1 MKRVVVTGMSAIT
14 PLGNDWASFAANLQ
28 SNHSGIRYIEDWQK
42 YRDLC
47 TKLAAPVAD
56 FQLPAHYTRKQTRSM
71 GRVAKLAVRATEL
84 ALQDAKLLDS
94 ELLSSGHIGA
104 SYGSCAGSPDAMR
117 EFGQMFLNN
126 SMAGINSTT
135 YIRLMSHTAVANI
148 AVFFQI
154 KGRIN
159 ASCTACTSGSQGIG
173 YAYEMIQSGKQL
185 AMIAGGA
192 EELCATAAAIFDTV
206 YATSQKNQAPH
217 TTPRPFDRHR
227 DGLVVGEGACTM
239 ILEEREHAL
248 ARGAKIYAEII
259 GFATNCDG
267 GHITQPDSQQMEQC
281 LRLALQDAK
290 LAPGD
295 IDYVNAHGTATLA
308 GDVAESQAYARLF
321 GEQGV
326 AVSSLKGN
334 IGHTL
339 GACGAIE
346 AWASIEM
353 LRAGRFTHTLNLE
366 QPDPACGKLDYI
378 MDEARVMVGHI
389 VMSNNFAFGGINTS
403 LIFQKH
409 P

>member
-14 PLGNDWASFAANLQ
+14 PIGDNWPSFAANLQ
-28 SNHSGIRYIEDWQK
+28 SNRSGIIFMEDWQK
-42 YRDLC
+42 YHDLC
-47 TKLAAPVAD
+47 TKLAAPVAE
-56 FQLPAHYTRKQTRSM
+56 FQLPAHYKRKQTRSM

-84 ALQDAKLLDS
+84 ALQDAALLDS
-94 ELLSSGHIGA
+94 ELLSSGQVGA
-104 SYGSCAGSPDAMR
+104 SYGSCTGSPDAMC
-117 EFGQMFLNN
+117 EFGQLFINH
-126 SMAGINSTT
+126 SMSGINSTT
-135 YIRLMSHTAVANI
+135 YLRLMSHTTVVNI
-148 AVFFQI
+148 AVYFQI

-159 ASCTACTSGSQGIG
+159 SSSTACTSGSQGIG

-192 EELCATAAAIFDTV
+192 EELCATEAAIFDTV

-217 TTPRPFDRHR
+217 TTPRPFDSQR
-227 DGLVVGEGACTM
+227 DGLVVGEGACTL
-239 ILEEREHAL
+239 ILEERNHAL
-248 ARGAKIYAEII
+248 ARGANIYAEII

-281 LRLALQDAK
+281 LRLALLDAK
-290 LAPGD
+290 LEPGD
-295 IDYVNAHGTATLA
+295 IDYINAHGTATLA
-308 GDVAESQAYARLF
+308 GDIAESMAYERLF
-321 GEQGV
+321 GQRQV

-353 LRAGRFTHTLNLE
+353 LRAGRFAHTLNLQ
-366 QPDPACGKLDYI
+366 QPDPECGKLDYI
-378 MDEARVMVGHI
+378 IGEARAIEGNI
-389 VMSNNFAFGGINTS
+389 VMSNNFAFGGINTA